1 MERRW
6 TTRTEIK
13 INLDVT
19 TADSV
24 LAGCVT
30 QDIGL
35 GGVYVETQN
44 NNVLAEGD
52 EVELTF
58 SLKDETD
65 DVAPTIKAKVM
76 RLTEDGAGLMF
87 RDFDAI
93 AFRSLQK
100 VIKSQSM

>member
-6 TTRTEIK
+6 TTRTEIT
-13 INLDVT
+13 INLDVA

-24 LAGCVT
+24 LTSCVT
-30 QDIGL
+30 KDIGL
-35 GGVYVETQN
+35 GGVYVDTKGSTLN
-44 NNVLAEGD
+44 AGD

-58 SLKDETD
+58 NLQDEINES
-65 DVAPTIKAKVM
+65 APKIKAKVT
-76 RLTEDGAGLMF
+76 RLTDAGAGLMF

-100 VIKSQSM
+100 VIKSQSL